1 MPDLKETPTWFCSEL
16 IKMDTS
22 NPPGGE
28 KRAAEF
34 CHQLLESWGYE
45 TQLIDHGEDRASLV
59 AVMEGLR
66 GADVILIVGHLDTV
80 PAGDLTAW
88 KTDPFSGKIDQK
100 YIYGRGASD
109 MKGGLSVMLHTAR
122 LLRGKK
128 IKNTIIFAFTAD
140 EEGGCR
146 GANALLDLDLIQNAK
161 LILIPEPT
169 SNQIGIAEKGALWL
183 RLVSY
188 GKSAH
193 GSMPELGINAIE
205 KMIKMIN
212 NLEISSFREEH
223 HPYLGSFTH
232 SLNTIKGG
240 IKTNVVPDCCDAT
253 LDIRTLPSQDHFQI
267 MAAYSNSLNCMA
279 DKDPHIA
286 YKLETIINKPGI
298 EIDPTNPLVAQVL
311 DLIQCKDRESRL
323 IGLNYFTDGAV
334 LVPRLKIPFLIYGPG
349 DANQA
354 HKNNERILISKL
366 LHSCE
371 IYEHLIRALVIE

>member
-1 MPDLKETPTWFCSEL
+1 
-16 IKMDTS
+16 
-22 NPPGGE
+22 
-28 KRAAEF
+28 
-34 CHQLLESWGYE
+34 
-45 TQLIDHGEDRASLV
+45 
-59 AVMEGLR
+59 
-66 GADVILIVGHLDTV
+66 
-80 PAGDLTAW
+80 
-88 KTDPFSGKIDQK
+88 
-100 YIYGRGASD
+100 

-140 EEGGCR
+140 EESGCR

-183 RLVSY
+183 RLVTY

-212 NLEISSFREEH
+212 NLEISSFEKEH

-240 IKTNVVPDCCDAT
+240 IKTNVIPDCCNAT

-267 MAAYSNSLNCMA
+267 MESYSNSLNRMA
-279 DKDPHIA
+279 DKDPLIA

-298 EIDPTNPLVAQVL
+298 EIDPTNPLIAQVL

-366 LHSCE
+366 LHSCR